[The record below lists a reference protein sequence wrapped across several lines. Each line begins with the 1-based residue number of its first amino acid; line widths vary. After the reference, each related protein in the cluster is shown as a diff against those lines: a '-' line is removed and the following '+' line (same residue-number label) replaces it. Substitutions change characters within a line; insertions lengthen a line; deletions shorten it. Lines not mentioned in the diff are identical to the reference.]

1 MFTHYHGA
9 IQKFFSDE
17 VCHWIKQFRIRP
29 RPNLLFKWLL
39 LDIYL
44 QTVPHLS
51 VLSLFGEMVRMQQ
64 AVGLP
69 FTSQQL
75 IIEALARLDVE
86 LDEPHRNLLDADF
99 DGDVLAL
106 LKDALP
112 TISLTMIERDGHPH
126 IEGNLTHFKL
136 D

>member
-1 MFTHYHGA
+1 
-9 IQKFFSDE
+9 
-17 VCHWIKQFRIRP
+17 
-29 RPNLLFKWLL
+29 
-39 LDIYL
+39 
-44 QTVPHLS
+44 
-51 VLSLFGEMVRMQQ
+51 MVRMQQ
-64 AVGLP
+64 AVALP

-75 IIEALARLDVE
+75 IHEALARLGVE

-99 DGDVLAL
+99 DGAVLAL

-112 TISLTMIERDGHPH
+112 TIGLTMIERDGHPH